1 MFIHFLFLILSFLLG
16 QESCV
21 GLLASAVVILFTSE
35 YNLSQVIASF
45 SFICLLDFFFF
56 FFIIIIICQACLA
69 MYRTI
74 NIMIQFSTY

>member
-45 SFICLLDFFFF
+45 SFICLLVLIFFLLLLFVRHVWL
-56 FFIIIIICQACLA
+56 CTEQ
-69 MYRTI
+69 
-74 NIMIQFSTY
+74 